1 MRKIFFFFSE
11 NKTWKIKHEKNILSF
26 FWKIKHEKIK
36 YEIKNMR
43 NIFFLFSENKI
54 WKIILSFF

>member
-43 NIFFLFSENKI
+43 NIFFLF
-54 WKIILSFF
+54 FFEE